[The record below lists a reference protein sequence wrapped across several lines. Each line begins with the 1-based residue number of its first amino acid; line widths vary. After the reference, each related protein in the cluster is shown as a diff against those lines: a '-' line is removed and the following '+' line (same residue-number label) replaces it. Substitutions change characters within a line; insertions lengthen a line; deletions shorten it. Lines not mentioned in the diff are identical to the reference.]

1 MIPFVHN
8 AGGDKASTPAAQS
21 TGKGTEHELL
31 ALDPSARALH
41 WRLPWVRPHVRSIPF
56 APSKCKTKHS
66 SDFYRMSRVDRISG
80 RIVVVTG
87 EERSRSSASSAS
99 FLVLKA
105 EECSRSCKKY
115 SLDAIFVGAV

>member
-41 WRLPWVRPHVRSIPF
+41 WRLPWVRPHVRSIF
-56 APSKCKTKHS
+56 LLLQVSVKQS
-66 SDFYRMSRVDRISG
+66 
-80 RIVVVTG
+80 IVP
-87 EERSRSSASSAS
+87 
-99 FLVLKA
+99 
-105 EECSRSCKKY
+105 
-115 SLDAIFVGAV
+115 IFTV